1 MKEVF
6 VPQEANR
13 VAIISESFGRKK
25 ILEKV
30 YFYLDKNEDTSNILE
45 HIEKNYGY
53 LIDVNIRIDFYYV
66 RNGLTI
72 GRE

>member
-30 YFYLDKNEDTSNILE
+30 YFHLDKNEDMSSVLE

>member
-30 YFYLDKNEDTSNILE
+30 YFYLEKDEDMSNALCYIQ
-45 HIEKNYGY
+45 KKYGY
-53 LIDVNIRIDFYYV
+53 LIDINIRLDFYYV
-66 RNGLTI
+66 RNGLTV

>member
-13 VAIISESFGRKK
+13 VAVISESFGRKK

-30 YFYLDKNEDTSNILE
+30 YFYLDKNEDMSSILH

-53 LIDVNIRIDFYYV
+53 LIDVNIRVDFYYV

>member
-30 YFYLDKNEDTSNILE
+30 YFYLEKDEDMSNALCYIQ
-45 HIEKNYGY
+45 KNYGY
-53 LIDVNIRIDFYYV
+53 LIDINIRLDFYYV
-66 RNGLTI
+66 RNGLTV

>member
-30 YFYLDKNEDTSNILE
+30 YLSILKK
-45 HIEKNYGY
+45 IMG
-53 LIDVNIRIDFYYV
+53 I
-66 RNGLTI
+66 
-72 GRE
+72 

>member
-30 YFYLDKNEDTSNILE
+30 YFYLDKNEDMSNILE
-45 HIEKNYGY
+45 HIEKKYGY

>member
-30 YFYLDKNEDTSNILE
+30 YFYLNKNETMSSVLE
-45 HIEKNYGY
+45 HIKKYYGY

>member
-25 ILEKV
+25 ILEKI
-30 YFYLDKNEDTSNILE
+30 YFYLDKNETMSSVLA
-45 HIEKNYGY
+45 HIKTYYGY

>member
-30 YFYLDKNEDTSNILE
+30 YFHLDKDEDMSNILC

>member
-25 ILEKV
+25 ILKKV
-30 YFYLDKNEDTSNILE
+30 YFYQDKNEYMSNILE

-53 LIDVNIRIDFYYV
+53 LIGVNIRIDFYYV

>member
-30 YFYLDKNEDTSNILE
+30 YFYLDKNETMSSVLE

>member
-30 YFYLDKNEDTSNILE
+30 YFRLDKNETMSSVLE

>member
-25 ILEKV
+25 ILEKI
-30 YFYLDKNEDTSNILE
+30 YFYLDKDEDMSNILK

-53 LIDVNIRIDFYYV
+53 LIDVNIRIDFYFV

>member
-30 YFYLDKNEDTSNILE
+30 YFHLDKN
-45 HIEKNYGY
+45 
-53 LIDVNIRIDFYYV
+53 DVFIKLLKSSSKCN
-66 RNGLTI
+66 LHHSSKL
-72 GRE
+72 

>member
-1 MKEVF
+1 MKEAF

-25 ILEKV
+25 ILEKI
-30 YFYLDKNEDTSNILE
+30 YFYLDKDEDMSNILK

-53 LIDVNIRIDFYYV
+53 LIDVNIRIDFYFV